1 MVAQVAAEYIVGADF
16 FFWRVRFATHGAAA
30 KMIEVFGTENK
41 KSCIWVK
48 CIPASGGTMVLTEP
62 EAGS

>member
-1 MVAQVAAEYIVGADF
+1 
-16 FFWRVRFATHGAAA
+16 
-30 KMIEVFGTENK
+30 MIEVFGTENK

-62 EAGS
+62 EAGSDVRGSDNHGKEK